1 MAGKFKIDQD
11 PTFSVPVS
19 IDRAGGKKIDVGF
32 TFKYRTQKEVAA
44 MLEAWDERRKKA
56 GEELEGKAES
66 LSMEERVGL
75 KIGVEA
81 QEVADL
87 VSAWEFDDEFDDE
100 SIKRLLASV
109 VTATDS
115 IKKAYFEGL
124 NPARLGN

>member
-56 GEELEGKAES
+56 GEELEGRAES

-75 KIGVEA
+75 KIVVEA

-87 VSAWEFDDEFDDE
+87 VLSWDFDDEFGDA
-100 SIKRLLASV
+100 SIQRLLVSV
-109 VTATDS
+109 VTAIDS

>member
-19 IDRAGGKKIDVGF
+19 IDRAGGSKIEVGF
-32 TFKYRTQKEVAA
+32 TFKYRTQTEVAA
-44 MLEAWDERRKKA
+44 MLEAWEERRKKA
-56 GEELEGKAES
+56 GEDLEGKAES

-75 KIGVEA
+75 KIGVEVK
-81 QEVADL
+81 EVADL
-87 VSAWEFDDEFDDE
+87 VSAWEFDDEFSDS
-100 SIKRLLASV
+100 SIQRLLESV
-109 VTATDS
+109 VTAIDS

>member
-56 GEELEGKAES
+56 GEALEGRAES

-87 VSAWEFDDEFDDE
+87 VLSWDFDDEFGDA
-100 SIKRLLASV
+100 SIQRLLVSV
-109 VTATDS
+109 VTAIDS